1 MMVQTVL
8 MDKMVDAA
16 CAGDRE
22 EVADCFIED
31 GIYDDVFYGVFQG
44 REQIMDMISNYFHRD
59 ARNFRWDLH
68 DPVCNGNI
76 GYVRYVFSFESK
88 LKGFEGNRTMF
99 DGISIVTLQDGLIRV
114 YKEIANT
121 APGLQRMGF
130 SPERLGRVI
139 DKQGSELAA
148 RDESRGHLKPI

>member
-1 MMVQTVL
+1 MEFGVL
-8 MDKMVDAA
+8 MGRMVDAV

-22 EVADCFIED
+22 EVAGCFIED
-31 GIYDDVFYGVFQG
+31 GIYDDVFYGLFRG
-44 REQIMDMISNYFHRD
+44 REQIMDMIGNYFHRD

-99 DGISIVTLQDGLIRV
+99 DGVSIVTLQDGLIRV
-114 YKEIANT
+114 YREIANT

-139 DKQGSELAA
+139 NKQGSELAA
-148 RDESRGHLKPI
+148 RDESRGHLKSI